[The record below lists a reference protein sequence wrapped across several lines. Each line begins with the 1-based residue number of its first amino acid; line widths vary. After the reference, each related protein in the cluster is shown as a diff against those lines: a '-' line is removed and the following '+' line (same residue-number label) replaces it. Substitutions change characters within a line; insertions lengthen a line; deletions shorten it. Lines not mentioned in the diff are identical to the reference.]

1 MKGERRDKI
10 IMMNI
15 SRDNLHVLKLL
26 FNTNVTTALT
36 AFLSVV
42 VLCVILHIAKDIF
55 IPLVIAWFILQIL
68 KPVNILGRKLHLHP
82 YLNFMLIFT
91 VLIGVGFM
99 GVRFMVSQAAD
110 FTRVYNRYAVT
121 LRERYDSFMSLMNI
135 TPEMIS
141 GMNWTNIGF
150 DFLKSSTSYVV
161 KFIFQLTDKFFM
173 TIFFLM
179 FILAEAPYT
188 DRKIDRA
195 FSGRTGVKVKS
206 VMKKISEQVSYYMI
220 NQTILSL
227 ATALFVWLVLA
238 VMNVELSRG
247 WAMLSFFLNFIPNAG
262 SIIATILPVM
272 MSLIQF
278 PTLIEPLIVLALL
291 TAIQMVIGNIIGPK
305 ILSESL
311 GVSSIVILLSLLFWT
326 MIWGVAGAFLSV
338 PIASIIR
345 IICENVPQL
354 NSIAVLM
361 GNAALLP
368 DNKESE
374 EDK

>member
-1 MKGERRDKI
+1 
-10 IMMNI
+10 MMNI

-326 MIWGVAGAFLSV
+326 MIWGIPGAFLSV